1 MKTVVWRSLP
11 LMDEIRENISPIAIE
26 EEMRKSFLDYSMS
39 VIVSRALPDVRDGLK
54 PVHRRIL
61 YASYVGGFRANRSTS
76 KCAKIVGEVMG
87 NYHPHGDSAIYDALV
102 RMAQTWSMRTPL
114 ITGQGNFGSVD
125 GDPAA
130 AMRYTEARMAIPG
143 EALLTDIDKET
154 VDFVPTYDG
163 KATEPTVLP
172 SAFPNLL
179 VNGSEGIAVGMA
191 TKIPP
196 HNLGEVIDA
205 LIHLIDH
212 PKAQLE
218 EIIGFIPGPD
228 FPTGGYIL
236 GREGI
241 RDAYSTGRGRVIMR
255 ARVKTEQLKSN
266 KEAVIVTELP
276 YQVNKANLIKDI
288 AGQIRDKKLIG
299 ITDIR
304 DESDRDGMRIV
315 IELRR
320 GEESQVVINNLYKKT
335 AMQTNFGVILL
346 AIVNSQPRY
355 LSLMRILHLYVAHRR
370 EVLLRATRHDLNKAQ
385 ERLHIVEGLLIALAN
400 IEEVIRVIRASSGTD
415 EARMQLMDKF
425 LLTKRQADA
434 ILEMR
439 LRTLTALEV
448 NKLEGE
454 AAELRIAIAELESI
468 LASDSKQY
476 EVIRNDLLETKRRL
490 VNPRRTEIIN
500 DPGEMSVEDLIAD
513 ERMVITVSHQG
524 YIKRTD
530 TNLYRK
536 QKRGGK
542 GLIGTET
549 KDEDWAEHIFVG
561 TTHDYLMF
569 FTNKGKAYW
578 LKVWEI
584 PQGGRASKGRPI
596 VNLLEALEKDEAIEA
611 IVAVT
616 EFRDDHF
623 LVFVTK
629 NGQVQKNAL
638 GLYSNPRKGG
648 IKALKIGD
656 DDELVTVKL
665 AVESQDLLIASR
677 KGMAIRFKVGDV
689 RSAGRFTQGVRGISL
704 AKGDYVI
711 GAEALRPGSAIL
723 TTAEKG
729 MGKRSDI
736 DDYRVI
742 NRGGKGVINMKITDR
757 TGEIVGINEVLD
769 DDELIMMTRGGQ
781 TIRFRVS
788 DLRIIGRNT
797 QGVRLFNLPKNGTIV
812 AVSRVAEEKGDEDDD
827 DESIIPTSIDGEE
840 LDIEEP
846 GVNKEDEDE

>member
-1 MKTVVWRSLP
+1 
-11 LMDEIRENISPIAIE
+11 MDEIRENISPIAIE

>member
-1 MKTVVWRSLP
+1 
-11 LMDEIRENISPIAIE
+11 MDEIRENISPIAIE

-827 DESIIPTSIDGEE
+827 DESIIPTSIDGEG